1 MIIEVSQLPKKKNWN
16 NSVVDT
22 KAHNA
27 GKKDTEELLK
37 DQLWKCMNFN

>member
-1 MIIEVSQLPKKKNWN
+1 MIIEVSQLPIKTNWN

-27 GKKDTEELLK
+27 GKKENRGAAERSGSE
-37 DQLWKCMNFN
+37 MYEF